1 MEETLE
7 NLFDDDD
14 LGLEEFGSD
23 NEDDTIEKPAEE
35 LSTENLF
42 EDDTETPEGEKE
54 ESIVDSLLKA
64 KGIVDGKVKFIDE
77 NNETQE
83 VNFYDLTREEQL
95 DILNNEEETPTPA
108 SAQQFTGDTEEL
120 VQYLKD
126 NNLTVDQ
133 FLEGYKQSIENSIAE
148 KDSINYEIDAYDDQ
162 ELYLLDLKNKF
173 DLTDEELV
181 QELEKELQNEDLF
194 KRKVDKLREE
204 YKNLEDQYKE
214 SQKVEFE
221 QKQQEQYDQ
230 FSQQMVDVA
239 INTPEFYGIELE
251 DDEKNE
257 VLSFLLDLDDNGST
271 EFYKALNDP
280 AKLYEAAWFLR
291 YGKESFDMLK
301 NAYESEIAKLKKP
314 DKPAAVVRKT
324 EPAKKEKSI
333 NDLF

>member
-14 LGLEEFGSD
+14 LGLEEFDSD
-23 NEDDTIEKPAEE
+23 KEDDTIEKPAEE
-35 LSTENLF
+35 LSTESLF
-42 EDDTETPEGEKE
+42 EDDTEPIEGEKE
-54 ESIVDSLLKA
+54 ESIIDSLLKA

-95 DILNNEEETPTPA
+95 DILNNEEETPTP
-108 SAQQFTGDTEEL
+108 AQQFTGDTEEL

-257 VLSFLLDLDDNGST
+257 VLSFLLDQDENGASQ
-271 EFYKALNDP
+271 FYKTLSDP
-280 AKLYEAAWFLR
+280 NKLYEAAWFLR
-291 YGKESFDMLK
+291 YGKESFDALK
-301 NAYESEIAKLKKP
+301 NAYESEIAKLKKQ
-314 DKPAAVVRKT
+314 DKPTVVRKPKPGET
-324 EPAKKEKSI
+324 NKEKNI
-333 NDLF
+333 HDLF

>member
-1 MEETLE
+1 MEETLD
-7 NLFDDDD
+7 NLFDGD
-14 LGLEEFGSD
+14 LDLDGFAPEEPIEPPTKELNTGS
-23 NEDDTIEKPAEE
+23 I
-35 LSTENLF
+35 F
-42 EDDTETPEGEKE
+42 EDGEKLTDEDETE
-54 ESIVDSLLKA
+54 ESIIDSLLKA

-77 NNETQE
+77 NNETTE
-83 VNFYDLTREEQL
+83 VNFYDLSKEEQL
-95 DILNNEEETPTPA
+95 DILNGEEEIPSPA
-108 SAQQFTGDTEEL
+108 STPAQQFTGDTEEL

-133 FLEGYKQSIENSIAE
+133 FLESYKQSIENSIAE
-148 KDSINYEIDAYDDQ
+148 KDSTNYDIDAYDDQ

-181 QELEKELQNEDLF
+181 KELEKELQDEDLF

-251 DDEKNE
+251 DEEKNE

-301 NAYESEIAKLKKP
+301 NAYESEIAKLKKL
-314 DKPAAVVRKT
+314 DKPGAVIRKPDT
-324 EPAKKEKSI
+324 VKKEKSI